1 MPRLDDE
8 LEKEILFK
16 YLTNFFVFFA
26 NKQVVRKM
34 DVKGQQPW
42 QKRMFKIADSGEVQL
57 FLGVLLMLSLF
68 INESWVLGN
77 APDSSNEALYSV
89 LTFVFICF
97 CAETVV
103 LSFVQP
109 HYFLGFFFWM
119 DCLGTVSIILD
130 IGWIA
135 DSVLKGGGGSNSGSI
150 LRATRAAKLGARYG
164 RLMRVLKLIKF
175 MKFLPCF
182 KEQEDEKPEPTLTA
196 VRRVSNQLTNILS
209 QRVAGLVMLLVILL
223 PFLSYED
230 MSDQSVD
237 AWVNTLKIAA
247 KGNIMTQANFLKTID
262 KFYKFYRSKDQKLQ
276 YLIVTSPHPNM
287 EYSKEFVSSADLR
300 EDNLVE
306 YSTSFIDSGTTY
318 YVTATMDRTIPNQA
332 DAMFGIVIIILV
344 IFLLVFFSA
353 SFQNAVESTVVV
365 PLEKVMI
372 ALRTSA
378 GLMLKSV
385 KAMED
390 PEDAEDDDEDGE
402 LETQALERMVEKLV
416 KIVSSVSN
424 TEITEIT
431 DKNVD
436 AATANW
442 LKDTYGDNGRK
453 ASIIIGNDDD
463 EMKQKRLASL
473 DSAVLPCSLEKFNS
487 FDFDVLDYNQGQLED
502 AASYLMDVLNV
513 FDEFKVPQDVFK
525 AFCSEIAGRY
535 KDNTY
540 HNFYHGYDVMHTVYR
555 LVTIPSLHHVF
566 SHLEFFALL
575 MAALSHDVGHP
586 GVNNVYLVKA
596 KNELALAHNDRS
608 PLENM
613 HCAVIY
619 EVLTKPKT
627 NIFVGLTESQW
638 REARKLI
645 LTTVLGTDMS
655 HHFEQ
660 ISKSN
665 VFFEVNG
672 EDTAKFCSGESDNI
686 ECLAEEKER
695 LFLMEICLHCADI
708 SNPYKPF
715 KICSRWADLV
725 VEEFARQGEREHSE
739 GLEISP
745 MMDRATI
752 QLCNMQMG
760 FIEFVVAPL
769 IMAVVKILPPLAE
782 IGQNM
787 SDNYCCWGEKR
798 KLEIKVDGNI
808 ENKDEE
814 ITKLDSRMNGFKEK
828 LAFCKDLRAKP
839 TRRDSSTLSSEV
851 VKK

>member
-1 MPRLDDE
+1 MSAKIMPEGSNYKDV
-8 LEKEILFK
+8 I
-16 YLTNFFVFFA
+16 A
-26 NKQVVRKM
+26 KM

-42 QKRMFKIADSGEVQL
+42 QKKIFKIADSGEVQL
-57 FLGVLLMLSLF
+57 FLGVLLLISLF

-77 APDSSNEALYSV
+77 APDASNGSLYGV

-119 DCLGTVSIILD
+119 DCLGTISIILD

-135 DSVLKGGGGSNSGSI
+135 DSVLKGGGGSNSTSI

-182 KEQEDEKPEPTLTA
+182 KEEEELKPEPTLSA
-196 VRRVSNQLTNILS
+196 VRKVSNQLTNLLS
-209 QRVAGLVMLLVILL
+209 QRVAGLVMLLVIIL

-230 MSDQSVD
+230 LTDSSVN
-237 AWVNTLKIAA
+237 AWLSTLKLAA
-247 KGNIMTQANFLKTID
+247 KGNTMSQVDYLKVID
-262 KFYKFYRSKDQKLQ
+262 KFYKFYRGKDQRLQ
-276 YLIVTSPHPNM
+276 YLYVTSPYANM
-287 EYSKEFVSSADLR
+287 VYSKEFISDADLR
-300 EDNLVE
+300 EDNLITYE
-306 YSTSFIDSGTTY
+306 TSFTNSNVVY
-318 YVTATMDRTIPNQA
+318 YVTATMDTTIPNQA
-332 DAMFGIVIIILV
+332 DAMFGIIIIILV

-353 SFQNAVESTVVV
+353 SFQNAVESTVVL
-365 PLEKVMI
+365 PLEKVMV
-372 ALRTSA
+372 ALRSSA

-390 PEDAEDDDEDGE
+390 PEEAEDDDDEDGE

-416 KIVSSVSN
+416 KIVSSVAN
-424 TEITEIT
+424 TEIAEIAD
-431 DKNVD
+431 DKVD

-442 LKDTYGDNGRK
+442 LKDTYGDKGRK
-453 ASIIIGNDDD
+453 ASVTIGMDDD

-487 FDFDVLDYNQGQLED
+487 FEFDVLDFNQGQLED
-502 AASYLMDVLNV
+502 TATYLMDVLNV
-513 FDEFKVPQDVFK
+513 FEEFKVPQDIFK
-525 AFCSEIAGRY
+525 TFCSEIAGRY

-555 LVTIPSLHHVF
+555 LVTVPSLNQVF
-566 SHLEFFALL
+566 THLEFFSLL
-575 MAALSHDVGHP
+575 VAALAHDVGHP

-619 EVLTKPKT
+619 ELLTKPKT

-638 REARKLI
+638 RETRKII

-665 VFFEVNG
+665 VFFEVSG
-672 EDTAKFCSGESDNI
+672 EDTAKFCSGETDLMEI
-686 ECLAEEKER
+686 EDKDR

-725 VEEFARQGEREHSE
+725 VEEFASQGDRERSE

-782 IGQNM
+782 IGINM

-808 ENKDEE
+808 VNKDEE
-814 ITKLDSRMNGFKEK
+814 IAKLDSRMNGFRDK
-828 LAFCKDLRAKP
+828 LNFCIELRDRP
-839 TRRDSSTLSSEV
+839 TRRSTATSTSEI
-851 VKK
+851 VKR